1 MSANIP
7 QFSENA
13 LDSIPTASLEQHA
26 ADRAYVTKH
35 AADLLSVIFGASS

>member
-13 LDSIPTASLEQHA
+13 LDSIPTSTPEQHA
-26 ADRAYVTKH
+26 AARAYVTKH
-35 AADLLSVIFGASS
+35 APDLLDAIFGEAS